1 MRLSERDRRALI
13 LLGVALAVA
22 LALRLWLGRETPATV
37 VEAVDSAAA
46 AEQRLAQVRKLA
58 ALAPVRQK
66 QIESLQA
73 ELAEW
78 EKGLIQAETAQQAQ
92 AQMLQ
97 ILRRL
102 GNAQDPKLDVRSEE
116 IGAVRPLGK
125 EKDYGEALVSV
136 SFTCAIEQLVNLLAE
151 LGAQPE
157 AIGVEELTIS
167 AANPK
172 DKTLNVRLTVA
183 GLIPYKLVPEKK
195 GLGAL

>member
-1 MRLSERDRRALI
+1 MTLSERDKRALL
-13 LLGVALAVA
+13 LLGVACAVA
-22 LALRLWLGRETPATV
+22 LLLRLWLGRESSPAV
-37 VEAVDSAAA
+37 VETVDSVAA
-46 AEQRLAQVRKLA
+46 AEQRLTQVRKLA
-58 ALAPVRQK
+58 ALAPVRAK
-66 QIESLQA
+66 QIESLEA

-78 EKGLIQAETAQQAQ
+78 EKGLIQADTAQQAQ
-92 AQMLQ
+92 AQILQ

-102 GNAQDPKLDVRSEE
+102 GNAQEPKLDVRSEE

-125 EKDYGEALVSV
+125 EKHYGEALVSV
-136 SFTCAIEQLVNLLAE
+136 SFTCAIEQLVNLLAD

-157 AIGVEELTIS
+157 AVGIEEITIT
-167 AANPK
+167 AANAK